1 MPKMKTNSGAK
12 KRFKITKS
20 GKVKVKHANTR
31 HMLMNKPT
39 KRKRQARGTTT
50 LCAADARIVMR
61 SLMPYSR
68 KVKKLA
74 PKNDNNQ
81 DNGGQ
86 A

>member
-1 MPKMKTNSGAK
+1 
-12 KRFKITKS
+12 
-20 GKVKVKHANTR
+20 
-31 HMLMNKPT
+31 
-39 KRKRQARGTTT
+39 
-50 LCAADARIVMR
+50 MR